1 MGVLMRSLL
10 IAAGLTALFP
20 VAALADDPLGTGA
33 STAPPG
39 QQAQSQAQL
48 IERIRPEDF
57 AAILQKNGYRAQVQ
71 TNKDQTYIETG
82 MSGFTVDIVF
92 YNCQSDGCSAIQF
105 LMWGK
110 SGIDAKFA
118 NNWNYNWRYTKMA
131 LGDDGS
137 FYFTMDVSLAGGVTL
152 SNLLVDLDLYNN
164 SLGKLKQ

>member
-20 VAALADDPLGTGA
+20 VAALADDPLGTGTS
-33 STAPPG
+33 STPAA
-39 QQAQSQAQL
+39 AQPQAQL

-57 AAILQKNGYRAQVQ
+57 ATILQKNGYRAEIQ
-71 TNKDQTYIETG
+71 TNKDQTYIVTG
-82 MSGFTVDIVF
+82 MSGFNVDIVF
-92 YNCQSDGCSAIQF
+92 YNCETSGCTAIQF

-110 SGIDAKFA
+110 GGVDAKFA

-137 FYFTMDVSLAGGVTL
+137 FYFTMDVNLAGGVTL
-152 SNLLVDLDLYNN
+152 SNILVDLDLYNN